1 MFLSKGL
8 VQEYQNEYKRKYGED
23 ISPKDA
29 ERELLD
35 LKDFVRLIVKTRRQR
50 RGN

>member
-1 MFLSKGL
+1 MTLSKHLIRGY
-8 VQEYQNEYKRKYGED
+8 QEEYKRKFGKD
-23 ISPKDA
+23 ISTKDA

-35 LKDFVRLIVKTRRQR
+35 LKDFVRLIVKIRRQR

>member
-1 MFLSKGL
+1 MVLSNKL
-8 VQEYQNEYKRKYGED
+8 VQEYQKEYKRKYGKD
-23 ISPKDA
+23 ILPKDA